1 MGDNFK
7 QCNSCENI
15 IKINNKT
22 NIFITNKTN
31 LEVCKFSKYST
42 AFKKEAISRG
52 LNCLDVLNNNNN
64 KIHNSKN
71 QQIDTPFKLFLCKF
85 NDTVGSFN
93 KNYMLKW
100 ISVDQ
105 KHLFQKNLSTYLNV
119 NKSEYL
125 KKENY
130 LGKIKIDNNKE
141 IIWTYFFNSPE
152 ARKPN
157 GVRPPHSTFT
167 KKYTLRKQGNKTEYG
182 FKYRTYLDIFFMKKL
197 TKPILS
203 ASGFCTLEPW

>member
-1 MGDNFK
+1 
-7 QCNSCENI
+7 
-15 IKINNKT
+15 
-22 NIFITNKTN
+22 
-31 LEVCKFSKYST
+31 
-42 AFKKEAISRG
+42 
-52 LNCLDVLNNNNN
+52 
-64 KIHNSKN
+64 
-71 QQIDTPFKLFLCKF
+71 
-85 NDTVGSFN
+85 
-93 KNYMLKW
+93 MLKW

-141 IIWTYFFNSPE
+141 IIWTYFNFE

-167 KKYTLRKQGNKTEYG
+167 KKYTLRKQG
-182 FKYRTYLDIFFMKKL
+182 I
-197 TKPILS
+197 
-203 ASGFCTLEPW
+203 